1 MRKKYGAI
9 EIPRFFGL
17 LGFWLG
23 FPLTV
28 VSMGRTELTP
38 TGTAISV
45 VVASLLLLAG
55 LISHAIPIVIDIAD
69 DSRQSRKE
77 LEKLTRPASIAN
89 LDPPIPAI
97 RR

>member
-23 FPLTV
+23 FPLACFGIASPNMSEVGNTV
-28 VSMGRTELTP
+28 SIVI
-38 TGTAISV
+38 AC
-45 VVASLLLLAG
+45 LLLLAG
-55 LISHAIPIVIDIAD
+55 LISHAIPIVMDIAD

-89 LDPPIPAI
+89 LDPPIPSI